1 MSNKKLYDSFH
12 ISKLLA
18 GKLSDTLTAAEE
30 AELEAWL
37 DRNAGNR
44 EILERLLSEN
54 IRDGDIGLLLEFNV
68 ENALRNMKA
77 RIAHDR
83 DHDLRSERTKS
94 YPLRIAVAAT
104 VLIALSVG
112 FWLYKG
118 KPRKE
123 QLSLRVKKIEI
134 TPGVNKAILVLS
146 NGTKIDLQAAQRGNI
161 TNQAGAVVRKE
172 ADGKIA
178 YRDAGSAGT
187 QPDTENELNTL
198 YVPKGGQYQVTLP
211 DGTRVWLNAAS
222 SLTYPVAFKG
232 KERQVKLAGE
242 AYFEVAK
249 NPEKPFHV
257 NVGSKQTVEVLGTH
271 FEIKAYDDDA
281 DIRTTLLEG
290 SVKVSCKNS
299 HVIIKPGQM
308 AVNNL
313 KEPLTIRNADLD
325 EVMAWKNGLFVFND
339 ERIEDVLKIAA
350 RWYDV
355 DVEYRAGA
363 GQKKL
368 RGIVSKYK
376 NITEL
381 LDNITITSGIHYKI
395 EGRRVILMN

>member
-1 MSNKKLYDSFH
+1 MYDSFH
-12 ISKLLA
+12 ISKLLV
-18 GKLSDTLTAAEE
+18 GKLRDTLTVAEE

-37 DRNAGNR
+37 DMNARNR
-44 EILERLLSEN
+44 EILEKLLSEN
-54 IRDGDIGLLLEFNV
+54 IRNDDIGHLLEFDV
-68 ENALRNMKA
+68 ENALRNVKA
-77 RIAHDR
+77 RIPHDQEGG
-83 DHDLRSERTKS
+83 LRSERTRS

-104 VLIALSVG
+104 VLIALSLG

-118 KPRKE
+118 KPHTE
-123 QLSLRVKKIEI
+123 QLSLGVKKVDI

-146 NGTKIDLQAAQRGNI
+146 NGTKINLQTAQTGNI
-161 TNQAGAVVRKE
+161 ANQSGAVISKQ
-172 ADGKIA
+172 ADGKID

-187 QPDTENELNTL
+187 QPGTENELNTL
-198 YVPKGGQYQVTLP
+198 YIPKGGQYQLTLP

-232 KERQVKLAGE
+232 KERRVKLAGE

-249 NPEKPFHV
+249 NPDKPFHV
-257 NVGSKQTVEVLGTH
+257 NVGGKQTVEVLGTH

-290 SVKVSCKNS
+290 SVKVSGKNS
-299 HVIIKPGQM
+299 DVIIKPGQM
-308 AVNNL
+308 AINNL

-325 EVMAWKNGLFVFND
+325 EVMGWKNGLFVFND